1 MGCVDL
7 FLWERVVQSLGFALE
22 KTPCFYEFIKLAID
36 KCQKY
41 QIRVIKITFNLVN
54 IHGFVGGRFVPACA
68 PLF

>member
-7 FLWERVVQSLGFALE
+7 FLWERGTQSLGFALE
-22 KTPCFYEFIKLAID
+22 KRPCFYEFIKLAVN
-36 KCQKY
+36 KCQKH

-54 IHGFVGGRFVPACA
+54 IHGFVGGRFVLVCA